1 MASNAYTRFHAQF
14 NATPFTAT
22 LDVFLAFPMYSFPG
36 TYPAVFTT
44 VSHLVHLFHLLYTNV
59 FHQGSSLVIPV
70 LLAFLQL
77 KYQGNQENSF
87 ATHPKTTGLAVSA
100 FLLYYLAYRVQL
112 RPWAFRFSPACVG
125 VLRHCM
131 EGFVDLSM
139 ASMASLLFPDSI
151 RPFLYVLFLWLP
163 AGELLY
169 WLYRKLFVE
178 GNDEFEV
185 YTRQIPVIRRFLRNL
200 CGIGVGSSSNRR
212 YILPR

>member
-1 MASNAYTRFHAQF
+1 MASNANTRFHAQF
-14 NATPFTAT
+14 NAASF
-22 LDVFLAFPMYSFPG
+22 VFLAFPMSSFPG
-36 TYPAVFTT
+36 TYAAVFTT
-44 VSHLVHLFHLLYTNV
+44 VSHLVGLFHHLYTNV
-59 FHQGSSLVIPV
+59 FNQGFSLVIPV

-77 KYQGNQENSF
+77 KYQGNQETPF

-100 FLLYYLAYRVQL
+100 FLLHYLGYRVQL
-112 RPWAFRFSPACVG
+112 RPWARRFSPACVG

-139 ASMASLLFPDSI
+139 ASTASLLFADSI

-169 WLYRKLFVE
+169 WLYLKLFVE
-178 GNDEFEV
+178 GNDEFGV
-185 YTRQIPVIRRFLRNL
+185 YIRQIPVIRRFVRKL
-200 CGIGVGSSSNRR
+200 CGITVSSSSNPR